1 MDTIVLGFDPGAARV
16 GWAALG
22 TDARGARHVGSGVL
36 PVDLAGDAGLDA
48 LRAAAGALLSR
59 YRPALVAVERIV
71 RVFPRPRFG
80 PAMAGELCGASWVG
94 AELAGLA
101 AARGLVV
108 RTATLQAVRSAL
120 GCARAGDAALAA
132 AIRARVAGWPAR
144 SSEHAR
150 DAAAVAWSTI
160 REEVP
165 APAPQSWAMPA
176 ELDRDLP

>member
-1 MDTIVLGFDPGAARV
+1 MDIIVIGFDPGAARV
-16 GWAALG
+16 GWAALDVG
-22 TDARGARHVGSGVL
+22 AAGARHLGSGVL
-36 PVDLAGDAGLDA
+36 PIDLAGDSGLEA

-59 YRPALVAVERIV
+59 YRPALVAVERVV

-108 RTATLQAVRSAL
+108 RTATLHAVRSAL

-132 AIRARVAGWPAR
+132 AIRARVAGWPVR

-150 DAAAVAWSTI
+150 DAAAVAWSTTV
-160 REEVP
+160 ETVH
-165 APAPQSWAMPA
+165 APASQSWATPA
-176 ELDRDLP
+176 ELDRNLP

>member
-1 MDTIVLGFDPGAARV
+1 METIVLGFDPGAARV
-16 GWAALG
+16 GWAALDV
-22 TDARGARHVGSGVL
+22 DAAGARHVGSGVL
-36 PVDLAGDAGLDA
+36 PVDLAGDPGIEA

-59 YRPALVAVERIV
+59 YCPALVAVERVV

-80 PAMAGELCGASWVG
+80 PAMASELCGASWVG

-101 AARGLVV
+101 AARGLIV

-165 APAPQSWAMPA
+165 APASQSWVMSA
-176 ELDRDLP
+176 ELDRNPP

>member
-22 TDARGARHVGSGVL
+22 ADAHGARHLGSGVL
-36 PVDLAGDAGLDA
+36 PVDLAGDSGLEA

-59 YRPALVAVERIV
+59 YRPALVAVERVV

-80 PAMAGELCGASWVG
+80 PAMASELCGASWVG

-120 GCARAGDAALAA
+120 GCARAGDGALAA
-132 AIRARVAGWPAR
+132 ALRARVAGWPVR

-150 DAAAVAWSTI
+150 DAAAVAWSTTV
-160 REEVP
+160 EMAH
-165 APAPQSWAMPA
+165 APAAQSWAIPA
-176 ELDRDLP
+176 GLDSDLP